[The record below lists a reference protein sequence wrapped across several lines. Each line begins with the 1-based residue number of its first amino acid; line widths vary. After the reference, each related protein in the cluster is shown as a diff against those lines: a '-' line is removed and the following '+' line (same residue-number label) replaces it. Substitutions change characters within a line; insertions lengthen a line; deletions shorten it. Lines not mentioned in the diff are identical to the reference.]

1 MVPESIHLKAFVLMK
16 LTGEMFVLKGGR
28 FDGGEY
34 SPKQSLQNKVRKSK
48 K

>member
-1 MVPESIHLKAFVLMK
+1 MVPESICQKAFVLMK

-28 FDGGEY
+28 FDGGEH
-34 SPKQSLQNKVRKSK
+34 SLKQSLQNNAGKSK